1 MPTTRSKIPR
11 ILFIIF
17 ELPMSKL
24 AVLDDLLERY
34 YQLNY
39 HKQPELQRRLQDV
52 QLWQKQRMQHTHA
65 QQFAE
70 KQNVLM
76 SEYFLNRLYGGP
88 DFDALAEQI
97 ARLTRYAHKAEK
109 LIPDNAVKTGTHAI
123 ELAIFAVQ
131 LDEQVAQ
138 QLLED
143 YHPTEALNDE
153 IMRVTYLKL
162 DQGSARLKQLDML
175 DQLGAHLDKYMHSF
189 IVQTAF
195 KMCKGTAE
203 KYRFDVMYEF
213 MQEGFQAMKPLKS
226 AEKFV
231 RDFTTMERSIIE
243 RVHAGD
249 PNPFR

>member
-1 MPTTRSKIPR
+1 
-11 ILFIIF
+11 
-17 ELPMSKL
+17 MSKL

-39 HKQPELQRRLQDV
+39 HKQPELQQRLQDV
-52 QLWQKQRMQHTHA
+52 QLWQKERMQRTHA
-65 QQFAE
+65 KQFAE

-109 LIPDNAVKTGTHAI
+109 LIPDNAIKTGTHGV
-123 ELAIFAVQ
+123 ELAILAVQ

-143 YHPTEALNDE
+143 YHPAESLTDE
-153 IMRVTYLKL
+153 IMRLTYLKL
-162 DQGSARLKQLDML
+162 DQGQDRLKQLAML
-175 DQLGAHLDKYMHSF
+175 DQLGTHLDKYMRSF
-189 IVQTAF
+189 IVQAAF
-195 KMCKGTAE
+195 KMRKGAAE
-203 KYRFDVMYEF
+203 KYRFEVMYEF
-213 MQEGFQAMKPLKS
+213 MQDGFLAMKPLKS

-231 RDFTTMERSIIE
+231 REFTATERNIID

-249 PNPFR
+249 PQPFR